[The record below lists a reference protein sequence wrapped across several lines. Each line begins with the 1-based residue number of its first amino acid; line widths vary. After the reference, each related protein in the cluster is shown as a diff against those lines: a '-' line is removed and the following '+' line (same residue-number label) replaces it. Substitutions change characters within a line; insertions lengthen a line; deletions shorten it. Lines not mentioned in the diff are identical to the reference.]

1 MQASC
6 PLRVQV
12 RGRDASYLAPPA
24 QIRTSPIR
32 AYGSHL
38 GCVTALRYIL
48 AMCRMRSSACDT
60 ASRLC
65 VRPVLCWLA
74 FPAASALGSTGS
86 AADRSALFV
95 GFPATM
101 AESDFPRPCVI
112 GYGSSPSRCGPER
125 FVAAGQT
132 WDLPYPLG
140 VGRLAELPGPQ

>member
-1 MQASC
+1 
-6 PLRVQV
+6 
-12 RGRDASYLAPPA
+12 
-24 QIRTSPIR
+24 
-32 AYGSHL
+32 
-38 GCVTALRYIL
+38 
-48 AMCRMRSSACDT
+48 MRSSACDT

-140 VGRLAELPGPQ
+140 VGRLAELPGP